1 MMTSNQNTLITTK
14 FLKRIMTNRAK
25 ELVKLL
31 ERLTKQDHLYS
42 GEQLKE
48 MKSQLRVVKQELAEL
63 EAKTTKGFG
72 KK

>member
-1 MMTSNQNTLITTK
+1 
-14 FLKRIMTNRAK
+14 MTNRAK

>member
-1 MMTSNQNTLITTK
+1 MMK
-14 FLKRIMTNRAK
+14 FLRIVNFMTRAR

-42 GEQLKE
+42 EEQLIE
-48 MKSQLRVVKQELAEL
+48 MKKQLRVVKQELAEL
-63 EAKTTKGFG
+63 EAKTSKGFG